1 MSASH
6 ALATS
11 NIFFSEYSLV
21 PIFHKLKSVHQK
33 VDLPLL
39 CTKCHHNGWWLVVSP
54 WWTMVV
60 APRWKLYFHGEPIM
74 THYPISLLAAERHSC
89 QSLYCWYGARV
100 CLFVSLI
107 YLDSRWLFLFGLPVH
122 YRFQLFSKWQ
132 NKLYWSDLS
141 SPAIC
146 ATAASDNA
154 EYFGPP
160 GVKNYT
166 YFSLDEKRPHLN
178 HQSLLT
184 GGWLSRIN
192 FWIFLPL
199 RANGWWP
206 TLFNGVQR
214 FQALALQPPCPA
226 GGLSGKVLNAWP
238 TGPEQGRTCTAS

>member
-1 MSASH
+1 MSIRKLTCH
-6 ALATS
+6 CCAL
-11 NIFFSEYSLV
+11 
-21 PIFHKLKSVHQK
+21 SVTTM
-33 VDLPLL
+33 VG
-39 CTKCHHNGWWLVVSP
+39 GWWWHHGGRWWWHRDENCIFTASQLWPIIQLACWPQSATLVRVYIVDTP
-54 WWTMVV
+54 
-60 APRWKLYFHGEPIM
+60 
-74 THYPISLLAAERHSC
+74 
-89 QSLYCWYGARV
+89 RV

-206 TLFNGVQR
+206 TLLNGVQR
-214 FQALALQPPCPA
+214 FQALALHPPCRWIVGKSIERLTHRSWAGKDVHRQLGESLRYYKAPA
-226 GGLSGKVLNAWP
+226 RQLFAMGSPSPLTN
-238 TGPEQGRTCTAS
+238 